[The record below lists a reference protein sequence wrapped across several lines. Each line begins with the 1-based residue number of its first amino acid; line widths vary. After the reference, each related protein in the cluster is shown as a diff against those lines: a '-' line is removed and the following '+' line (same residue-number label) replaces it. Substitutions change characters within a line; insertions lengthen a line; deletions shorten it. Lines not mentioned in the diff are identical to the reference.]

1 MLPAHAVRRYQDP
14 PRPSAR
20 AAARQVIENASKPR
34 ETVTTASRPNSVQG
48 EEEPTD
54 SELAV
59 HLAGGTSRHYRQLSQ
74 PFGKNED
81 WLDLPP
87 QAWRKAGWPATWCDR
102 MAPWRQ
108 REALSRERQRARN
121 KGIRLLGSRGRSY
134 PRWLREI
141 PDLPL
146 ALCVRGRWPPPEEA
160 LSIVGA
166 RAATP
171 TGRQMARACGEAA
184 ARAGV
189 AVVSGLARGVDRCAL
204 EGTLDT
210 GGWPLGVLGCGIDVV
225 YPPENTAV
233 QEAVAR
239 SGTLISE
246 FPLGA
251 RPTRYNFPR
260 RNRVIAALCRQLLV
274 VEAGRKSGA
283 LITARYALE
292 LGRDVWVVPGAV
304 DSPQSIGSNEL
315 LYDGAQPVIDPA
327 RLPEMLGIFSHGPR
341 ESVET
346 EPLLV
351 TLGRRA
357 LTPDE
362 IAEELQLSAHKVRSR
377 LIALEL
383 EGRITCSAGG
393 RYLKI

>member
-1 MLPAHAVRRYQDP
+1 M
-14 PRPSAR
+14 
-20 AAARQVIENASKPR
+20 
-34 ETVTTASRPNSVQG
+34 
-48 EEEPTD
+48 
-54 SELAV
+54 
-59 HLAGGTSRHYRQLSQ
+59 
-74 PFGKNED
+74 
-81 WLDLPP
+81 
-87 QAWRKAGWPATWCDR
+87 
-102 MAPWRQ
+102 
-108 REALSRERQRARN
+108 
-121 KGIRLLGSRGRSY
+121 
-134 PRWLREI
+134 
-141 PDLPL
+141 
-146 ALCVRGRWPPPEEA
+146 
-160 LSIVGA
+160 
-166 RAATP
+166 
-171 TGRQMARACGEAA
+171 
-184 ARAGV
+184 
-189 AVVSGLARGVDRCAL
+189 VSGLARGVDRCAL

-239 SGTLISE
+239 CGTLISE

-260 RNRVIAALCRQLLV
+260 RNRIIAALCRQLLV

-292 LGRDVWVVPGAV
+292 LGREVWVVPGAV